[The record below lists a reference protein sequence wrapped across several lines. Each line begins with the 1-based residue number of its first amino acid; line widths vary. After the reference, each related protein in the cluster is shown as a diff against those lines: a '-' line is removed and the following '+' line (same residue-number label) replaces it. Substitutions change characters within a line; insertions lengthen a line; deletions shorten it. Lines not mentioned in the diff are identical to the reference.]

1 MEHTEM
7 ENVSRTLMY
16 HVERP
21 VYNEDYIETH
31 LLQKKS
37 KKPKSLRQVL
47 LKHLCCS
54 SKKLKSIVF
63 SFIPILTWLPSY
75 PIKKYLLG
83 DVISG
88 ISTGVMQLPQ
98 GLAYAMLAAVPPVY
112 GLYSSF
118 YPVFLYTFFGTSR
131 HISIGTFAVI
141 SLMIGGVVVREAPD
155 AMFDI
160 TAGNDTDATV
170 LQARTEA
177 RDAMRVKIAAGVTL
191 LAGLIQF
198 CLGLLRFGFVA
209 IYLTEPLVRGF
220 TTAASMHVL
229 LSQLKY
235 LFGIKTSRF
244 SGPFSA
250 IYSVVALGSNI
261 KTTNVA
267 ALIVGVICIIL
278 LVAVKEINDRFKQK
292 LPVPIPVEIIVVIIS
307 TGASYGLNLSDTY
320 GVDIVGNIPTGLLP
334 PALPDFGLMSS
345 LLMDSVAI
353 AIVGFSMSISM
364 AKIFAIK
371 HGYKVSG
378 NQELIALGLC
388 NCAGSFFHT
397 FAVTCSMSRSL
408 VQESTGG
415 KTQIAGLLSSLVVLL
430 VIVAIGYLFEPL
442 PQTVLAAIIMVNL
455 MGMFKQFR
463 DIPSFWRS
471 SKIELTI
478 WLVAFIASLLLGLDY
493 GLLVSVGFAV
503 LTIVYRTQRPKCRIL
518 GQIPHTDLYC
528 DAEEFEEAVEIPAI
542 KIFSAN
548 CPLYFANSNMYV
560 DTLKKM
566 TGVDPAELQ
575 AAMETMKKGEKKMK
589 EKQKKTPD
597 QKRKSIVKLG
607 LIPYSL
613 SGSAVKLTKDMEM
626 SVKHELVDEGIHED
640 IQSNGQCAKEENHCL
655 ETDETQIFL
664 DSLTHIHYIILDF
677 TPAIFIDSVGTKTLK
692 SIIKEYNEVGI
703 TVLVGGCRESVLTD
717 LNKFNFFEISVTREL
732 FFPTIHDAVLYC
744 RDKYCAFSP

>member
-1 MEHTEM
+1 F
-7 ENVSRTLMY
+7 SLLM
-16 HVERP
+16 
-21 VYNEDYIETH
+21 
-31 LLQKKS
+31 KS
-37 KKPKSLRQVL
+37 KAF
-47 LKHLCCS
+47 CS
-54 SKKLKSIVF
+54 SKRLKSIVF

-160 TAGNDTDATV
+160 TAGNDTDVTV

-220 TTAASMHVL
+220 TTAASVHVL

-320 GVDIVGNIPTGLLP
+320 GVDI
-334 PALPDFGLMSS
+334 
-345 LLMDSVAI
+345 DSVAI

-408 VQESTGG
+408 VQE
-415 KTQIAGLLSSLVVLL
+415 IAGLLSSLVVLL

-503 LTIVYRTQRPKCRIL
+503 LTIVYRTQRYTI
-518 GQIPHTDLYC
+518 
-528 DAEEFEEAVEIPAI
+528 
-542 KIFSAN
+542 
-548 CPLYFANSNMYV
+548 
-560 DTLKKM
+560 
-566 TGVDPAELQ
+566 
-575 AAMETMKKGEKKMK
+575 MKN
-589 EKQKKTPD
+589 
-597 QKRKSIVKLG
+597 
-607 LIPYSL
+607 
-613 SGSAVKLTKDMEM
+613 TKDMEM

-677 TPAIFIDSVGTKTLK
+677 TPVIFIDSVGTKTLK
-692 SIIKEYNEVGI
+692 SIIKEYSEVGV
-703 TVLVGGCRESVLTD
+703 TVLVGGCRGVL
-717 LNKFNFFEISVTREL
+717 LIFVFQL
-732 FFPTIHDAVLYC
+732 FPST
-744 RDKYCAFSP
+744 S

>member
-1 MEHTEM
+1 
-7 ENVSRTLMY
+7 
-16 HVERP
+16 
-21 VYNEDYIETH
+21 
-31 LLQKKS
+31 
-37 KKPKSLRQVL
+37 
-47 LKHLCCS
+47 
-54 SKKLKSIVF
+54 
-63 SFIPILTWLPSY
+63 
-75 PIKKYLLG
+75 
-83 DVISG
+83 
-88 ISTGVMQLPQ
+88 
-98 GLAYAMLAAVPPVY
+98 
-112 GLYSSF
+112 
-118 YPVFLYTFFGTSR
+118 
-131 HISIGTFAVI
+131 
-141 SLMIGGVVVREAPD
+141 MIGGVVVREAPD

-191 LAGLIQF
+191 LAGLIQ
-198 CLGLLRFGFVA
+198 
-209 IYLTEPLVRGF
+209 
-220 TTAASMHVL
+220 
-229 LSQLKY
+229 
-235 LFGIKTSRF
+235 
-244 SGPFSA
+244 
-250 IYSVVALGSNI
+250 SVVALGSNI

-378 NQELIALGLC
+378 NQ
-388 NCAGSFFHT
+388 
-397 FAVTCSMSRSL
+397 
-408 VQESTGG
+408 
-415 KTQIAGLLSSLVVLL
+415 IAGLLSSLVVLL

-442 PQTVLAAIIMVNL
+442 PQ
-455 MGMFKQFR
+455 
-463 DIPSFWRS
+463 
-471 SKIELTI
+471 
-478 WLVAFIASLLLGLDY
+478 
-493 GLLVSVGFAV
+493 
-503 LTIVYRTQRPKCRIL
+503 
-518 GQIPHTDLYC
+518 
-528 DAEEFEEAVEIPAI
+528 
-542 KIFSAN
+542 
-548 CPLYFANSNMYV
+548 
-560 DTLKKM
+560 

-597 QKRKSIVKLG
+597 QKRKSI
-607 LIPYSL
+607 
-613 SGSAVKLTKDMEM
+613 VKLTKDMEM